1 MKHAIHDIPFSRI
14 DGSTTSLA
22 EHAGKVLLL
31 VNVASAC
38 GLTPQYEGLEQ
49 LFADKQAEG
58 LMVLGFPANDFG
70 AQEPG
75 TNEEIVEFCSM
86 KFGVK
91 FPLAAKIEV
100 KGAQQHPLYACLTA
114 AQPTA
119 TETEPGALRAKLEGY
134 GFKQENASDVLWN
147 FEKFL
152 ISRSGAVVGRFNP
165 DVTPQDP
172 VLQAAI
178 ARELQVR

>member
-1 MKHAIHDIPFSRI
+1 MKHTLYDIPFSRI
-14 DGSTTSLA
+14 DGSATSLA
-22 EHAGKVLLL
+22 AYRGQVLLL

-38 GLTPQYEGLEQ
+38 GLTPQYEGLER
-49 LFADKQAEG
+49 LFTEKQAEG
-58 LMVLGFPANDFG
+58 LMVIGFPANDFG

-75 TNEEIVEFCSM
+75 TNQEIVEFCSM

-91 FPLAAKIEV
+91 FPLAEKIAV
-100 KGAQQHPLYACLTA
+100 RGAQQHALYACLTA

-119 TETEPGALRAKLEGY
+119 TETEPGALRTKLEGH

-152 ISRSGAVVGRFNP
+152 ISRSGEVVGRFNP

-172 VLQAAI
+172 VLLAAI
-178 ARELQVR
+178 AHELHAV